1 MRKAIFLDRD
11 GVINSYVYNPDFGT
25 IDSPSCPD
33 QFELLPGVADAV
45 ATLNRLGFLVVVISN
60 QPGIAKEKFTPALLE
75 QVTAKM
81 RDAIA
86 DRGGKFDAIY
96 YCLHHPEA
104 SLPAY
109 RMRCECRKPRP
120 GLLLQAA
127 QELDIDLESAYMIG
141 DGITDIQAGISAGTK
156 TIYIGQRKE
165 YVLDA
170 FEKHGIQ
177 PDSIVSSL
185 AAAVAEIEKQ
195 VSETEILKPAL

>member
-25 IDSPSCPD
+25 IDSPSTPD
-33 QFELLPGVADAV
+33 QFQLIPGVGDAV
-45 ATLNRLGFLVVVISN
+45 ATLNRLGFLIVVISN
-60 QPGIAKEKFTPALLE
+60 QPGIAKEKFTPVLLE

-86 DRGGKFDAIY
+86 ECGGKLDAIY

-127 QELDIDLESAYMIG
+127 RELNIDMKSAYMIG
-141 DGITDIQAGISAGTK
+141 DGITDIQAGIAAGTK

-165 YVLDA
+165 YVMDA
-170 FEKHGIQ
+170 FEKHCIQ
-177 PDSIVSSL
+177 PDCVVPSL
-185 AAAVAEIEKQ
+185 AAAVAVIEKQ
-195 VSETEILKPAL
+195 ISEAEILDPAR